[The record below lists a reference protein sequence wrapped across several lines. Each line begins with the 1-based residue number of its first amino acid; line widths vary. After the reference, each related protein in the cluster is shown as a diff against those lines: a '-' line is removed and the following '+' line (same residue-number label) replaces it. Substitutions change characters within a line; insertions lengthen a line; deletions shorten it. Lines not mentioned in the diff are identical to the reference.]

1 MTECY
6 VCMQGVSE
14 GELRRKPCACR
25 TLAVHRR
32 CLEREIR
39 SNIANEPL
47 RCRVCGQQYAFCL
60 RREYGP
66 ELWLWV
72 VLCGALFVD
81 QCLLLTFG
89 RASPCTWLAVLAVHV
104 GCSLL
109 AMPFVASSL
118 VFREVR
124 TYPLLNDAKQSA

>member
-72 VLCGALFVD
+72 LLCGALFVD